1 MKKMEYRRPT
11 ADLILFEN
19 EDIIMTSVTEWTEG
33 GYDKGNGHWLWF
45 DDCGNVIIGAF
56 GLTACSSDDNLY
68 IEVKHPITGEWTFN
82 GDWTEIEYPD
92 SCGEY
97 TQSHSLGG

>member
-19 EDIIMTSVTEWTEG
+19 EDIIMTSVTEWTES

-45 DDCGNVIIGAF
+45 DDYGNVIKEGY
-56 GLTACSSDDNLY
+56 LD
-68 IEVKHPITGEWTFN
+68 PITGEWTFD

>member
-19 EDIIMTSVTEWTEG
+19 EDIIMTSVPEWTEG

-45 DDCGNVIIGAF
+45 DDCGNVIKEAY
-56 GLTACSSDDNLY
+56 LD
-68 IEVKHPITGEWTFN
+68 PITGKWIFD